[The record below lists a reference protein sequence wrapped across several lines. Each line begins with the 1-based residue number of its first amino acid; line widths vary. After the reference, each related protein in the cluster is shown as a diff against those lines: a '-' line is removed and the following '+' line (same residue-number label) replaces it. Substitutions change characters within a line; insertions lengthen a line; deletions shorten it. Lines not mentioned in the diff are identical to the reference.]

1 MRLDGDV
8 LRSAS
13 KQEDGMDKARH
24 PHVIRTWT
32 VERTKV
38 LHRQPQRIKMP
49 NNPQPFRGPA
59 SLTHSPKPEA
69 GR

>member
-1 MRLDGDV
+1 MRLDVDV

-13 KQEDGMDKARH
+13 KEEDAMDKARH

-38 LHRQPQRIKMP
+38 LHRQPQLVKTRP
-49 NNPQPFRGPA
+49 NPQPFRGPA
-59 SLTHSPKPEA
+59 SPTHSPKPEA